1 MASKG
6 KFIVFEGIDGSGKS
20 SQMRLLAQYLGDRG
34 VRVHLTCEPTQSPIG
49 SLLRDCLTG
58 KLDTDE
64 RTIAALFAADRLHHI
79 YGREDGIL
87 ARLDAGES
95 VLCDRF
101 YFSSL
106 AYNGGMAESE
116 WVKQLNTPAMNACVP
131 DLVVFI
137 DLTPEDAMA
146 RILRRGKT
154 DRYESVGLLEKIRTG
169 YLKAFENVPSEKLA
183 FIKSEQEKSDTQ
195 QHIRNAVDRVYGF

>member
-1 MASKG
+1 MT
-6 KFIVFEGIDGSGKS
+6 
-20 SQMRLLAQYLGDRG
+20 G
-34 VRVHLTCEPTQSPIG
+34 VQTCALPI
-49 SLLRDCLTG
+49 S
-58 KLDTDE
+58 
-64 RTIAALFAADRLHHI
+64 
-79 YGREDGIL
+79 
-87 ARLDAGES
+87 
-95 VLCDRF
+95 
-101 YFSSL
+101 
-106 AYNGGMAESE
+106 
-116 WVKQLNTPAMNACVP
+116 AMNACVP

>member
-1 MASKG
+1 MTRRDGGAGPDDLPARYQRRQGRAATLMLGGGGGVLILCGVFASMG
-6 KFIVFEGIDGSGKS
+6 
-20 SQMRLLAQYLGDRG
+20 A
-34 VRVHLTCEPTQSPIG
+34 
-49 SLLRDCLTG
+49 TG
-58 KLDTDE
+58 TGPWD
-64 RTIAALFAADRLHHI
+64 IFAALFAADRLHHI
-79 YGREDGIL
+79 YGSEDGIL

-183 FIKSEQEKSDTQ
+183 FIKSEQEK
-195 QHIRNAVDRVYGF
+195 

>member
-1 MASKG
+1 MATKG

-64 RTIAALFAADRLHHI
+64 STIAALFAADRLHHI

-116 WVKQLNTPAMNACVP
+116 CVP

-183 FIKSEQEKSDTQ
+183 FIKSEQEKSNTQ